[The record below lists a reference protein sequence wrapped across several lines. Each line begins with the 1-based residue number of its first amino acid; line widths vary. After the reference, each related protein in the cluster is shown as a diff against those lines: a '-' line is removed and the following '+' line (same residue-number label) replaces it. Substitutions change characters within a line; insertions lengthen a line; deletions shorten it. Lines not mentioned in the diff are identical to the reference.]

1 MARLLVDVD
10 DVMQLDPRK
19 RQVPDD
25 TSCADGVKF
34 GNVTVDVENFFTT
47 LAMAYYEVDN
57 GLRKADIY
65 VIQKPFKISEK
76 MRINVRTSVAFI
88 GVRKTTAFEL
98 AVALLDLTRQR
109 RTRAAYEERVEELTL
124 AEKNWQDMRFAD
136 AQAKKASTDDE
147 SSK

>member
-10 DVMQLDPRK
+10 DVMQLEPRK
-19 RQVPDD
+19 RQVPSD
-25 TSCADGVKF
+25 TSCANGVKF

-76 MRINVRTSVAFI
+76 MQINVRTSVAFI
-88 GVRKTTAFEL
+88 GVRKTTAYEL
-98 AVALLDLTRQR
+98 AVALLDLTRHK
-109 RTRAAYEERVEELTL
+109 RTHAAYEERVEELTL
-124 AEKNWQDMRFAD
+124 AEKNWQDQRFAD